1 MTNFDLCVTIAI
13 EKIFSHCAEKG
24 DSMKL
29 RQSRPFGFAL
39 LLVVYLLASAL
50 GIFLYAISPFPYW
63 LSFLVADVLAT
74 GFVYLF
80 SSIFEN
86 ASIYDPYW
94 SLAPM
99 VVVVALLPAH
109 RITLYGI
116 FLAVVVILWG
126 VRLTANFAY
135 NFTSLE
141 YQDWRYTM
149 LEEKCGAFYPFV
161 NLLGI
166 HLVPTLVVYLCTLPV
181 AYALEFS
188 VEGNVLSYVA
198 LVLSVVGIALE
209 GVADVEMHIY
219 RKTKTTPFIRQG
231 LWKNARHPNYLGEI
245 LMWWG
250 IGVSLLCATS
260 LFWMPIGAIVNTALF
275 LFISIPMADKRQAKK
290 EGFVEYKA
298 KTRSLFPFPKK

>member
-13 EKIFSHCAEKG
+13 EKTFSHCAEKG

-116 FLAVVVILWG
+116 LLAVVVILWG

>member
-1 MTNFDLCVTIAI
+1 
-13 EKIFSHCAEKG
+13 
-24 DSMKL
+24 
-29 RQSRPFGFAL
+29 
-39 LLVVYLLASAL
+39 
-50 GIFLYAISPFPYW
+50 
-63 LSFLVADVLAT
+63 
-74 GFVYLF
+74 
-80 SSIFEN
+80 
-86 ASIYDPYW
+86 
-94 SLAPM
+94 
-99 VVVVALLPAH
+99 
-109 RITLYGI
+109 
-116 FLAVVVILWG
+116 
-126 VRLTANFAY
+126 
-135 NFTSLE
+135 
-141 YQDWRYTM
+141 M

>member
-1 MTNFDLCVTIAI
+1 MTNFDLCVTITI

-116 FLAVVVILWG
+116 LLAVVVILWG

-275 LFISIPMADKRQAKK
+275 LFISIPMAEKRQAKK

>member
-1 MTNFDLCVTIAI
+1 
-13 EKIFSHCAEKG
+13 
-24 DSMKL
+24 MKL

-63 LSFLVADVLAT
+63 LSFLIADVLAT

-94 SLAPM
+94 SVAPM
-99 VVVVALLPAH
+99 VVALALLPTH
-109 RITLYGI
+109 HITLYGI
-116 FLAVVVILWG
+116 LLTVVVILWG

-149 LEEKCGAFYPFV
+149 LEEKCGAFYPFI
-161 NLLGI
+161 NLFGI
-166 HLVPTLVVYLCTLPV
+166 HIVPTLVVYLCMLPV

-188 VEGNVLSYVA
+188 VAGNALSYILLLIS
-198 LVLSVVGIALE
+198 LVGVALE

-219 RKTKTTPFIRQG
+219 RRNRTTPFIRLG
-231 LWKNARHPNYLGEI
+231 IWKHARHPNYLGEI

-250 IGVSLLCATS
+250 IGLSVLFATS
-260 LFWMPIGAIVNTALF
+260 QFWMPVGALANTALF
-275 LFISIPMADKRQAKK
+275 LFVSIPMADKRQARK

-298 KTRSLFPFPKK
+298 QTRSLFPIPKK